1 MNVKEV
7 IMESSFP
14 TVPQEGKKFEM
25 KRITYK
31 IELEPEEN
39 RLEVLSKLSREQDAI
54 KDGCQGKDTPKYQ
67 VSDVTVVQ
75 ENKDFRGK
83 VLTEDVLVT
92 LTQEQEPKDN
102 TQRIRDVKNLIPVE
116 MEKWIKSV
124 YIVDDRVCV
133 KANYLKLTDYT
144 ILAKFMDESLG
155 AKRIT
160 DGKESRW
167 ELP

>member
-1 MNVKEV
+1 MNVEKVTVSRKYPGVKQYEMVEYSVTASVAEDENHLEILDKLSKEL
-7 IMESSFP
+7 ESYHRGFSKPKDVEIKPP
-14 TVPQEGKKFEM
+14 TVEWKTNEEQVVSMEQTFEEH
-25 KRITYK
+25 KEK
-31 IELEPEEN
+31 
-39 RLEVLSKLSREQDAI
+39 S
-54 KDGCQGKDTPKYQ
+54 
-67 VSDVTVVQ
+67 
-75 ENKDFRGK
+75 
-83 VLTEDVLVT
+83 
-92 LTQEQEPKDN
+92 KDN